1 MARLFDRC
9 EQFADR
15 IVQGLDDGR
24 IERIPSLSVPLDFAR
39 LLIEHDVRRVVR
51 HVAEE
56 GFVAVG
62 LNEFD
67 GFVGDEVFVFT
78 AGRQRVTVAVGFD
91 THIETLGSRC

>member
-1 MARLFDRC
+1 M
-9 EQFADR
+9 
-15 IVQGLDDGR
+15 
-24 IERIPSLSVPLDFAR
+24 
-39 LLIEHDVRRVVR
+39 R

-78 AGRQRVTVAVGFD
+78 TGRQRVSVTGRFD